1 MLNSV
6 PGFFGL
12 NSWVIPNFE
21 SKVSEVGVSGNEY
34 LAGVVLPVVGL
45 AHYQDVVA
53 ASEGVSVVGHWL
65 ENDFTLISDSL
76 VGAAAIVVPLGEIGE
91 AVDFGVK
98 CSAF

>member
-1 MLNSV
+1 
-6 PGFFGL
+6 
-12 NSWVIPNFE
+12 
-21 SKVSEVGVSGNEY
+21 VSEVGVSGNEY